1 MNCHNLCAVMLCYN
15 DNEMID
21 DRMNVRLYQS
31 NSEVC
36 AYRFGTGL
44 GWGLYDGAVYSMCGV

>member
-1 MNCHNLCAVMLCYN
+1 MLCYN